1 MSTATL
7 DGLELEELFPVAQ
20 AKQQTSNNEINFHQD
35 DEALIDHLLSPN
47 SRHEPETAPDE
58 QADCIASN
66 PIKTNITG
74 VDEISSSP
82 AADAQSDTCQRIS
95 VPPSDETTLIAADP
109 CTPQPK
115 SQRSTVTRKAYTRK
129 QYDRSNLR
137 RSTRASVVKQTQ
149 KAHALAPKAAIS
161 DTAPIARSR
170 KRGRPRR
177 ILKPT
182 PSLAAPKPSSRFEV
196 ESIPILASRRIHTY
210 TTISLNGRVFLCA
223 SPLGS
228 GNARSW
234 KMLLK
239 QYMSTM
245 ISMGT
250 KDTRA
255 SIESTHSSSAQT
267 ASNTH
272 ERPCP
277 EHIYNLM
284 AVRAL
289 FPIIG
294 PLTPT

>member
-1 MSTATL
+1 MS
-7 DGLELEELFPVAQ
+7 F
-20 AKQQTSNNEINFHQD
+20 SS
-35 DEALIDHLLSPN
+35 HLLSPN

-66 PIKTNITG
+66 PIKANITG
-74 VDEISSSP
+74 VNEISSSP

-161 DTAPIARSR
+161 DTAPIARLR

-182 PSLAAPKPSSRFEV
+182 PNLAAPKPSSRFEV
-196 ESIPILASRRIHTY
+196 ESILDSCIEADTYVHYYLVKWKGFPMRQSTWERKCTLMEDASEA
-210 TTISLNGRVFLCA
+210 V
-223 SPLGS
+223 
-228 GNARSW
+228 
-234 KMLLK
+234 
-239 QYMSTM
+239 
-245 ISMGT
+245 
-250 KDTRA
+250 
-255 SIESTHSSSAQT
+255 
-267 ASNTH
+267 H
-272 ERPCP
+272 EYHDQHGYKR
-277 EHIYNLM
+277 H
-284 AVRAL
+284 
-289 FPIIG
+289 
-294 PLTPT
+294 